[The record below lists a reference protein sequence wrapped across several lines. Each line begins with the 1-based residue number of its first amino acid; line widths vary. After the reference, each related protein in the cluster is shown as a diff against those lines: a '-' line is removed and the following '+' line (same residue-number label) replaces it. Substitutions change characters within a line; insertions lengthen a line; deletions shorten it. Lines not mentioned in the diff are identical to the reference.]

1 MVQVLLDVEEGVE
14 EDVGQ
19 LAPFEVP
26 QGDLTWTG
34 GNGDR
39 RVIELLRNYVT
50 LVKVQNGRA
59 TISLNR
65 FHFY

>member
-26 QGDLTWTG
+26 QSDLTWTG

-50 LVKVQNGRA
+50 
-59 TISLNR
+59 
-65 FHFY
+65 